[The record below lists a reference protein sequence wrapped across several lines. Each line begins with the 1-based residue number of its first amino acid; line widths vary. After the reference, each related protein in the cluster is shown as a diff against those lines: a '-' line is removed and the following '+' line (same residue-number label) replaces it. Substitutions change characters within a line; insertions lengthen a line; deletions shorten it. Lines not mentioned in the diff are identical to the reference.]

1 MAKKVNY
8 LGNVVKEVKQTAKSA
23 SNAVDKYLNG
33 NRPLPKG
40 MKIGPSNVKKEAGQL
55 AGAVLQGRRYDAS
68 GKQIVAGKGSPTRRT
83 APSTSRT
90 RTTRGGVPAIQ
101 PKGAKVGPKT
111 LPGVI
116 KKNEVKPP
124 RRGTPASKTISP
136 SEANAGRE
144 RRPAKPMPKTV
155 SPNAGRSSYRG
166 GPLRSKKGM

>member
-68 GKQIVAGKGSPTRRT
+68 GKQIVAGKGSSARRT
-83 APSTSRT
+83 APSPSRT
-90 RTTRGGVPAIQ
+90 RTTRGGVPL
-101 PKGAKVGPKT
+101 PKT
-111 LPGVI
+111 I

-144 RRPAKPMPKTV
+144 RRPLKPMPKTV

-166 GPLRSKKGM
+166 GPLRSKKVM

>member
-55 AGAVLQGRRYDAS
+55 AGALLQGRRYDAS
-68 GKQIVAGKGSPTRRT
+68 GKQIVAGKGGAARRT
-83 APSTSRT
+83 AQTTTGRT

-101 PKGAKVGPKT
+101 PKGKKVGPVNAIAPKGKRVG
-111 LPGVI
+111 P
-116 KKNEVKPP
+116 
-124 RRGTPASKTISP
+124 TPASSTTSP
-136 SEANAGRE
+136 NSGRT